1 MTPFAVAAL
10 CREGATQ
17 DLRDLRG
24 SSGRREAEDHDTQRG
39 GDGPC
44 DHAGPTESRH
54 SAQGKIIEP
63 VQRC

>member
-1 MTPFAVAAL
+1 MTSFAVSARG
-10 CREGATQ
+10 REGATR
-17 DLRDLRG
+17 DFRDLRG
-24 SSGRREAEDHDTQRG
+24 SSGRREAEA
-39 GDGPC
+39 GPC

>member
-1 MTPFAVAAL
+1 MTLFAVAARR
-10 CREGATQ
+10 REGAT
-17 DLRDLRG
+17 RDLRG
-24 SSGRREAEDHDTQRG
+24 SSGRRVAEA
-39 GDGPC
+39 GPC